1 MKEFIKRLLSSII
14 IVPIF
19 IFFIIK
25 GNYLFNLLLLFLFI
39 ISLYEWSK
47 ISINNTLFY
56 LGFLFLILSFYSV
69 YLLRND
75 FENYVP
81 FLFITFI
88 CVLTDLGGYF
98 FGKYFKGPKLIK
110 ISPKKTIS
118 GMFGSF
124 FLSII
129 FSLTFIYIS
138 NKNLSNI
145 DISFTLFIF
154 IFLISFVSQVGD
166 ITVSFFKRKSNKK
179 NSGSLIPG
187 HGGLLD
193 RIDGMIFA
201 YPFAYLINSLSIFKI
216 F

>member
-1 MKEFIKRLLSSII
+1 MLFGDIK
-14 IVPIF
+14 PW
-19 IFFIIK
+19 IIK
-25 GNYLFNLLLLFLFI
+25 GFFHCSPKSRLKVI
-39 ISLYEWSK
+39 
-47 ISINNTLFY
+47 
-56 LGFLFLILSFYSV
+56 SFYSV

-166 ITVSFFKRKSNKK
+166 ITVSFFKRRSNKK